1 MLHRSSVVAIALIV
15 AFALGGFLM
24 SRTPTVTAQV
34 PAGRGKCVGMAVHS
48 TVIYRIF
55 EDGSVDGI
63 NTGDGASAKQWFKVG
78 Q

>member
-1 MLHRSSVVAIALIV
+1 MLRRSSVSAFILIV
-15 AFALGGFLM
+15 AFVLGGFLM
-24 SRTPTVTAQV
+24 SRQPTVTAQA

-48 TVIYRIF
+48 TVIYRVF
-55 EDGSVDGI
+55 EDGTVEGV